1 MIKSKRDDINNP
13 TAGLLIYQTDN
24 NEGFYYYNGSTWL
37 ALNEDGDSDTSNE
50 LELPQ
55 SPNLGEMAYW
65 NGSNWAVIATG
76 NEGATLQMKDGVP
89 TWVGG
94 IDTTT
99 PPEIGELYG
108 GGVVFYIAPTPTDL
122 DGDGDLDTGL
132 ICSIEDLGGIT
143 WNKNSNNKKT
153 NATFTGIGKGNTN
166 TDLIIAARGGAADNY
181 YAAGLA
187 RNYRGGGFD
196 DWFLPSNGELIEMFL
211 NKADIDS
218 GGNELHVSD
227 YYWSSTEWS
236 LNSAYIQ
243 RSTDVSPTANG
254 KSLSSK
260 VRAIRAF

>member
-1 MIKSKRDDINNP
+1 
-13 TAGLLIYQTDN
+13 
-24 NEGFYYYNGSTWL
+24 
-37 ALNEDGDSDTSNE
+37 
-50 LELPQ
+50 
-55 SPNLGEMAYW
+55 
-65 NGSNWAVIATG
+65 
-76 NEGATLQMKDGVP
+76 MKDGVP

-153 NATFTGIGKGNTN
+153 NATFTDVGKGNTN

-196 DWFLPSNGELIEMFL
+196 DWFLPSKLELNEMYTERVQINRVSLANYGTSF
-211 NKADIDS
+211 KTTDS
-218 GGNELHVSD
+218 
-227 YYWSSTEWS
+227 YWSSTEFPS
-236 LNSAYIQ
+236 NKNSAWHKPFSGAPAWWISK
-243 RSTDVSPTANG
+243 STSYW
-254 KSLSSK
+254 
-260 VRAIRAF
+260 VRPIRTF